1 MKMKEREFLKLLE
14 ARAEEVKQL
23 RETGI
28 LPDWAGFLGEWL
40 GVNPWRVIGL
50 AAVAVYAGLRL
61 GFGVG
66 LREGVLKL
74 FGGF

>member
-14 ARAEEVKQL
+14 ARAEEVRQL

-50 AAVAVYAGLRL
+50 VAVVVYVGLRL
-61 GFGVG
+61 VLGEGF
-66 LREGVLKL
+66 REGVLKI
-74 FGGF
+74 FGGY